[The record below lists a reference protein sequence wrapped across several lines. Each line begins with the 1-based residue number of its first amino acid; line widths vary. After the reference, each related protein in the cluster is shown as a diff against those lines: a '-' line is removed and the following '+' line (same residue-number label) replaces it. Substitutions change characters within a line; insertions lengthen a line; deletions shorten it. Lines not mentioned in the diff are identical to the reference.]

1 MYLQNEYKVRVDT
14 EPRQSHS
21 RTNAERDGIISIY
34 KVNNSNREH
43 TINDLMDAA
52 CCCHENRDLRIKY
65 HSAINHDGTIYQIKL
80 IIPEQLLSKLNDLNE
95 TIKKDTETA
104 NCQIA
109 NRNLPGSDER
119 VVVIESDSRRELRSI
134 LKKFVSVLIDNKKG
148 LVEYRVVFLGMSG
161 LGIGKGRFGSFGIV
175 FGYKNVV
182 LSRFR
187 VKTCVFKSFLV

>member
-1 MYLQNEYKVRVDT
+1 MDGDYESDMPLRLRFLIPNDKLSVVVGHRGENVRYLQNEYKVRVDT
-14 EPRQSHS
+14 EPRQSN
-21 RTNAERDGIISIY
+21 RTCAERDGIISIY

-95 TIKKDTETA
+95 SIKKDTETA

-148 LVEYRVVFLGMSG
+148 LVEYRVVFLGCR
-161 LGIGKGRFGSFGIV
+161 IW
-175 FGYKNVV
+175 
-182 LSRFR
+182 
-187 VKTCVFKSFLV
+187 C